1 MRAISIVVRR
11 FAVLLLAGIAVAHA
25 GTPQRIVSLSPH
37 ATELLFSV
45 GAGDRVVAVSESCDF
60 PEAARRLPKVSGY
73 RGTNVEAVIA
83 LKPDLVVAWPGGN
96 RAADLDALRRLGIRV
111 HDSEIDTLSGILAEV
126 RRFSEWASD
135 DDRRR
140 NAMRQANEATAQIL
154 ALQRRYGDC
163 KDKTYLLPK
172 DYSTVAVY
180 YNRQLFD
187 AAGVPYPRDGWTWA
201 EFQQAAAQRPRT
213 PIEFKIVQVELQVR
227 RTDLQALDTQ
237 LPEQVAVG
245 LQEVGDR
252 HRQGRTADHF
262 HTLDLRVG
270 RAAEDQAQDGHG
282 ELRIVCGEPFGL
294 LTQQAPFEALV
305 LRAQEQQQFAILV
318 PVLLGLTELLLER
331 ANLGL
336 LLVQSR

>member
-154 ALQRRYGDC
+154 ALQLRYGDSKRIRVFYQLGAGRLFTLSDRHVVGEALSVC
-163 KDKTYLLPK
+163 GAENVFGRLPLPAPEVSSEAVLAAK
-172 DYSTVAVY
+172 PDAVLVADPGSLAAV
-180 YNRQLFD
+180 REQWKSARLFD
-187 AAGVPYPRDGWTWA
+187 AR
-201 EFQQAAAQRPRT
+201 AAATRVLAADGARLHRPTLRT
-213 PIEFKIVQVELQVR
+213 FAAVQTLCESIDRVR
-227 RTDLQALDTQ
+227 Q
-237 LPEQVAVG
+237 
-245 LQEVGDR
+245 
-252 HRQGRTADHF
+252 
-262 HTLDLRVG
+262 TLR
-270 RAAEDQAQDGHG
+270 
-282 ELRIVCGEPFGL
+282 
-294 LTQQAPFEALV
+294 
-305 LRAQEQQQFAILV
+305 
-318 PVLLGLTELLLER
+318 
-331 ANLGL
+331 
-336 LLVQSR
+336 

>member
-126 RRFSEWASD
+126 RHFSEWASD

-154 ALQRRYGDC
+154 ALQRRYGDSKRIRVFYQLGAGRLFTLSDRHVVGEALSVC
-163 KDKTYLLPK
+163 GAENVFGRLPLPAPEVSSEAVLAAK
-172 DYSTVAVY
+172 PDAVLVADPGSLAAVREQW
-180 YNRQLFD
+180 NAARLFD
-187 AAGVPYPRDGWTWA
+187 A
-201 EFQQAAAQRPRT
+201 
-213 PIEFKIVQVELQVR
+213 
-227 RTDLQALDTQ
+227 
-237 LPEQVAVG
+237 
-245 LQEVGDR
+245 
-252 HRQGRTADHF
+252 
-262 HTLDLRVG
+262 
-270 RAAEDQAQDGHG
+270 RAADARVLGVDGARLHRPT
-282 ELRIVCGEPFGL
+282 LRTFAAVQTLCESIDRVRQ
-294 LTQQAPFEALV
+294 T
-305 LRAQEQQQFAILV
+305 LR
-318 PVLLGLTELLLER
+318 
-331 ANLGL
+331 
-336 LLVQSR
+336 

>member
-73 RGTNVEAVIA
+73 RGTNIEAVIA

-154 ALQRRYGDC
+154 ALQRRYGDSKRVRVFYQLGAGRLFTLSDRHVVGEALSVC
-163 KDKTYLLPK
+163 GAENVFGRLPLPAPEVSSEAVLAAK
-172 DYSTVAVY
+172 PDAVLVADSGSLAAV
-180 YNRQLFD
+180 REQWRSARLFD
-187 AAGVPYPRDGWTWA
+187 A
-201 EFQQAAAQRPRT
+201 
-213 PIEFKIVQVELQVR
+213 
-227 RTDLQALDTQ
+227 
-237 LPEQVAVG
+237 
-245 LQEVGDR
+245 
-252 HRQGRTADHF
+252 
-262 HTLDLRVG
+262 
-270 RAAEDQAQDGHG
+270 RAADARVFGVDGARLHRPT
-282 ELRIVCGEPFGL
+282 LRTFAAVQTLCESIDRVRQ
-294 LTQQAPFEALV
+294 T
-305 LRAQEQQQFAILV
+305 LR
-318 PVLLGLTELLLER
+318 
-331 ANLGL
+331 
-336 LLVQSR
+336 